1 MVVSRDGSAYARKQQ
16 NQGLN
21 AAAETQTHVID
32 STNIWWRSGG
42 DIETLNI
49 EVCPPRHTGVAD
61 GRIKFS
67 VAQRVLP
74 ALGKVIMQVFDQPVH
89 DSSRQLVGN
98 YGRNCQHEDR

>member
-1 MVVSRDGSAYARKQQ
+1 M
-16 NQGLN
+16 NII
-21 AAAETQTHVID
+21 AEAK
-32 STNIWWRSGG
+32 
-42 DIETLNI
+42 ETLTNDFLRGLHRRVVHVGKRCCI
-49 EVCPPRHTGVAD
+49 ACLRL
-61 GRIKFS
+61 S